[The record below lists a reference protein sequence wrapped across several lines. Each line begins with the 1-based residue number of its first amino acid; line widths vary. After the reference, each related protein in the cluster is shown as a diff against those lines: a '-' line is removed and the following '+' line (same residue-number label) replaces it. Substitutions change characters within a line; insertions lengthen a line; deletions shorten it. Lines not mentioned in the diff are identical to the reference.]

1 MIIGIGADIL
11 EIKRISE
18 ILNKHDKKFIK
29 RIYGSNEI
37 TIIKNK
43 KNNLK

>member
-18 ILNKHDKKFIK
+18 ILNKHDKDSSEPTTPANNFIFIL
-29 RIYGSNEI
+29 RINTQS
-37 TIIKNK
+37 
-43 KNNLK
+43 